1 MSECVNHPDH
11 YKTGQ
16 YECIEVMKEIFGVD
30 ALKDF
35 CKLNAFKYLW
45 RADRKNGQE
54 DLKKAKWYLDTLLLS
69 ELINPYDEGING
81 DCTRQWTVPDGIEK
95 EPEEEDDGSS
105 AYSWDA
111 FNKAFDGFAEAI
123 KKAAEV
129 ISDISDP
136 DSEFS
141 KRFARYKEN
150 LEEGY
155 TEELSFYNA
164 MKFDPDKE
172 DDDEQH
178 DA

>member
-69 ELINPYDEGING
+69 ELINPYDEGTNE
-81 DCTRQWTVPDGIEK
+81 DCTREGTVPVGTDDA
-95 EPEEEDDGSS
+95 EDDSDPWES
-105 AYSWDA
+105 LR
-111 FNKAFDGFAEAI
+111 KAFADFANVIKEAAKVADEI
-123 KKAAEV
+123 T
-129 ISDISDP
+129 DP
-136 DSEFS
+136 ESEFA

>member
-16 YECIEVMKEIFGVD
+16 YECIEVMKEVFGVD

-45 RADRKNGQE
+45 RANRKNGQE

-69 ELINPYDEGING
+69 ELINPYDEEGTSG
-81 DCTRQWTVPDGIEK
+81 DCTREGTVPDGTDDA
-95 EPEEEDDGSS
+95 EEDADSDP
-105 AYSWDA
+105 WET
-111 FNKAFDGFAEAI
+111 FRKAFSGFAEVI
-123 KKAAEV
+123 KESVKIAAE
-129 ISDISDP
+129 IADP
-136 DSEFS
+136 ESEIS
-141 KRFARYKEN
+141 KRYIRFKEN
-150 LEEGY
+150 LEKGY

-164 MKFDPDKE
+164 MKFDPNKE